1 MANELPSDLQD
12 RYNEQVHP
20 HLKAFVDA
28 ADGLIQNAGANG
40 GEALAPLHELVG
52 HVKKSTPFIMW
63 HPGS

>member
-1 MANELPSDLQD
+1 MANELPPDLKD
-12 RYNEQVHP
+12 KYHEQVHP

-28 ADGLIQNAGANG
+28 ADGLISDHGPTT

-63 HPGS
+63 HP